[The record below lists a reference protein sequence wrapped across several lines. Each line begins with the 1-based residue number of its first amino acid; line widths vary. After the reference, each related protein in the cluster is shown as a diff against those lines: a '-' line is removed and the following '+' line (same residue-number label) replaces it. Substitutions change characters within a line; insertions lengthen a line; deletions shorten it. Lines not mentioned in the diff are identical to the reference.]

1 MDSDGDPHPHTPNP
15 AEEKARKKSI
25 KRARKREL
33 QKLKLQQG
41 PSELHKEDP
50 QVRRISPPGAIHGHL
65 QTLALRLTA
74 FLKLKQGP
82 SELHKEDRPET
93 SGPGIGEQTG

>member
-1 MDSDGDPHPHTPNP
+1 MDSDGAPHPHTPNP

-50 QVRRISPPGAIHGHL
+50 QISPPGALL
-65 QTLALRLTA
+65 QTPALRLAA
-74 FLKLKQGP
+74 FLKIKQGP
-82 SELHKEDRPET
+82 SELHKEGRPET
-93 SGPGIGEQTG
+93 SGPAIGEQAG